1 MRTATGLWITSAIAT
16 APLKLDAW
24 PWLTLWLLTAPLSSQ
39 ELPPIPPE
47 LREQIIGDMPV
58 HSPDSPSRGQRCTGQ
73 LRIFSGKASECRPS
87 GMETTFKNCCKNT
100 RGEVTMQGQA
110 SLVNMGIGLS
120 LAGNAVST
128 VGTAMKVGYSTYQ
141 STAALGVGTELA
153 ADMGLSAA
161 TSHLQGAIIG
171 IDPTTLAISIG
182 LMVAFEMLAQGCDP
196 DDMTTA
202 LLRDN
207 GFCVEVGEYE
217 KTVSLVFKQKIKS
230 YCCFNSKLARSI
242 QQQGRQQ
249 LASFSRHQPFGS
261 AKHPDCR
268 GMTPEDFEALDF
280 SKIDLSEFTEE
291 MLARAR
297 AQQQKLENKV
307 RSQTGDFMRKRQ

>member
-1 MRTATGLWITSAIAT
+1 MATGLWITSAIAI
-16 APLKLDAW
+16 APLKSDAW
-24 PWLTLWLLTAPLSSQ
+24 WWLILWLLTLPLPSQ

-47 LREQIIGDMPV
+47 LREQIIGDRPV
-58 HSPDSPSRGQRCTGQ
+58 HTENSPGRIERCIGQ

-87 GMETTFKNCCKNT
+87 GPDTMFKNCCKNT

-110 SLVNMGIGLS
+110 SLVTMGIGLS
-120 LAGNAVST
+120 LAGKAVST
-128 VGTAMKVGYSTYQ
+128 VGTAVKVGYTTYQ
-141 STAALGVGTELA
+141 STAALGVSSQLA
-153 ADMGLSAA
+153 ADMGMSAA
-161 TSHLQGAIIG
+161 TSHLQGAIVG

-182 LMVAFEMLAQGCDP
+182 LMIAFEMLAQGCDP

-207 GFCVEVGEYE
+207 GFCIEVGEYE
-217 KTVSLVFKQKIKS
+217 KTVSLVMTQKVKS

-242 QQQGRQQ
+242 QQQGRKQ
-249 LASFSRHQPFGS
+249 LKTFNHDRPFGS

-297 AQQQKLENKV
+297 AQQEKLENKV
-307 RSQTGDFMRKRQ
+307 QNQTGEFIQKRQ